1 MKVSSN
7 LQQSI
12 SLAVLLAL
20 TSIGVIVVM
29 ALAVN

>member
-12 SLAVLLAL
+12 SLAVLLSV
-20 TSIGVIVVM
+20 TSIGVILVM
-29 ALAVN
+29 ILAAN